1 MAQWQGA
8 WERKLVDNQKRIL
21 IVEDEAPFCR
31 LLHKRLA
38 RKGNIIDSFESAEDA
53 LPVLEKRPYDIA
65 LIDIKLPGMDG
76 IDLLATIKEKHET
89 EVIIIT
95 GHGTIDSAIAAMKL
109 GAHDYITKP
118 CKLSELDII
127 VQKAYEKKKLQ
138 DFNSRLMDELR
149 LKTDYGEI
157 IGQSRKIIE
166 LKALIK
172 KIAQSNSTVLI
183 HGETGTGKE
192 LVAHAIHR
200 MSFRQNDPFIV
211 IHCATLPDTLQE
223 SELFGYEKGAFTGA
237 VKQKKG
243 LVELADS
250 GTLFIDEVGEIKPNL
265 QVKLLRFLETNQ
277 FRRLG
282 GEQEHQI
289 DVRVITATNRDLLN
303 EVNEG
308 RFREDLYYRL
318 KVMNIQLPPLRE
330 RKEDIPLLTE
340 YFIEKIG
347 SKKKLTKNASE
358 ALARYSWP
366 GNVRELANIIEVA
379 SILSKGKYI
388 GIEDLPFRE
397 SRLSSEKIKPLNEM
411 EKEHIHQA
419 LIYCAGNKTRAAKVL
434 GISLRNLYRKIE
446 RYNIA
451 C

>member
-1 MAQWQGA
+1 M
-8 WERKLVDNQKRIL
+8 EKEKRIL

-38 RKGNIIDSFESAEDA
+38 RKGNIIDSFHSAEEA
-53 LPVLEKRPYDIA
+53 LPILEKKSFDVA
-65 LIDIKLPGMDG
+65 LVDIKLPGMDG
-76 IDLLATIKEKHET
+76 IDLLATIKEKHNT

-127 VQKAYEKKKLQ
+127 VQKAHEKKKLQ
-138 DFNSRLMDELR
+138 EINSRLKDELR
-149 LKTDYGEI
+149 LKTNYGEI
-157 IGQSRKIIE
+157 IGQSKKIRE
-166 LKALIK
+166 LKILIK

-183 HGETGTGKE
+183 YGETGTGKE
-192 LVAHAIHR
+192 LASHAIHR
-200 MSFRQNDPFIV
+200 MSFRKNNPFIV

-265 QVKLLRFLETNQ
+265 QIKLLRFLETNQ

-282 GEQEHQI
+282 GDQEHQI
-289 DVRVITATNRDLLN
+289 DVRVITATNKDLLY
-303 EVNEG
+303 EVRGG

-318 KVMNIQLPPLRE
+318 KVMNLKMPPLRE
-330 RKEDIPLLTE
+330 KKEDIPLLAA
-340 YFIEKIG
+340 YFLEKTG
-347 SKKKLTKNASE
+347 SKKKLTKEASE

-366 GNVRELANIIEVA
+366 GNVRELANVVEVA

-388 GIEDLPFRE
+388 GVEELPFHE
-397 SRLSSEKIKPLNEM
+397 TNMPVETIKTLNEI
-411 EKEHIHQA
+411 EKDHIQQA
-419 LIYCAGNKTRAAKVL
+419 LAYCAGNKTRTAKML

-446 RYNIA
+446 RYSISY
-451 C
+451 

>member
-1 MAQWQGA
+1 
-8 WERKLVDNQKRIL
+8 VDDPKRIL

-53 LPVLEKRPYDIA
+53 MPVLGKKPYDVA

-138 DFNSRLMDELR
+138 ETNSRLMDELR

-166 LKALIK
+166 LKTLIK

-183 HGETGTGKE
+183 YGETGTGKE
-192 LVAHAIHR
+192 LVAHAVHR
-200 MSFRQNDPFIV
+200 VSFRKDNAFIV

-223 SELFGYEKGAFTGA
+223 SELFGDEKGAFTGA
-237 VKQKKG
+237 VQQKKG
-243 LVELADS
+243 LVELADA

-282 GEQEHQI
+282 GGQEHQI
-289 DVRVITATNRDLLN
+289 DVRVIAATNRDLLS
-303 EVNEG
+303 EVKNG

-318 KVMNIQLPPLRE
+318 KVMNLQLPPLRE
-330 RKEDIPLLTE
+330 RKEDIPLLAE
-340 YFIEKIG
+340 YFLEKTG
-347 SKKKLTKNASE
+347 SKKKLKQGASE
-358 ALARYSWP
+358 ALAGYSWP
-366 GNVRELANIIEVA
+366 GNVRELANVVEVA
-379 SILSKGKYI
+379 SILSKGKVI

-397 SRLSSEKIKPLNEM
+397 SRLSSEIVKPLNEM

-419 LIYCAGNKTRAAKVL
+419 LTYCAGNKTRAAKML

-446 RYNIA
+446 RYNIT

>member
-1 MAQWQGA
+1 M
-8 WERKLVDNQKRIL
+8 DTPKRIL

-38 RKGNIIDSFESAEDA
+38 RKGNIIDSFDSAEDA
-53 LPVLEKRPYDIA
+53 LPVLEKKSYDVA
-65 LIDIKLPGMDG
+65 LIDIKLPGLDG
-76 IDLLATIKEKHET
+76 IDLLSSIKEKHDT

-109 GAHDYITKP
+109 GAHDYLTKP

-127 VQKAYEKKKLQ
+127 VQKAYEKKTLQ
-138 DFNSRLMDELR
+138 EINTRLKDELR

-157 IGQSRKIIE
+157 VGQSKKIIE
-166 LKALIK
+166 LKTLIH
-172 KIAQSNSTVLI
+172 KIAQSNSTILI

-192 LVAHAIHR
+192 LVAHAVHR
-200 MSFRQNDPFIV
+200 MSFRKDNPFIV
-211 IHCATLPDTLQE
+211 IHCASLPDTLQE

-237 VKQKKG
+237 DKQKKG

-265 QVKLLRFLETNQ
+265 QVKLLRFLETSQ

-282 GEQEHQI
+282 GGQEHQI
-289 DVRVITATNRDLLN
+289 DVRLITATNKDLLY
-303 EVNEG
+303 EVKKG
-308 RFREDLYYRL
+308 HFREDLYYRL
-318 KVMNIQLPPLRE
+318 KVMSLQLPSLRE
-330 RKEDIPLLTE
+330 RKEDIPLLAEHFLDKT
-340 YFIEKIG
+340 G
-347 SKKKLTKNASE
+347 SKKKLTKEASE

-366 GNVRELANIIEVA
+366 GNVRELANSVEVA

-388 GIEDLPFRE
+388 SVDEIPIH
-397 SRLSSEKIKPLNEM
+397 EKNQPTETIKPLNEI

-419 LIYCAGNKTRAAKVL
+419 LNFCAGNKTRAAKML

-446 RYNIA
+446 RYKIA

>member
-1 MAQWQGA
+1 MH
-8 WERKLVDNQKRIL
+8 NQKRIL
-21 IVEDEAPFCR
+21 IIEDEAPFCR

-38 RKGNIIDSFESAEDA
+38 RKGNIIDSFDSAEGA
-53 LPVLEKRPYDIA
+53 LPVLEKKSYDVA
-65 LIDIKLPGMDG
+65 LVDIKLPGMDG
-76 IDLLATIKEKHET
+76 IDLLATIKEKHDT

-127 VQKAYEKKKLQ
+127 VQKASENKALQ
-138 DFNSRLMDELR
+138 EINSRLKDELR

-157 IGQSRKIIE
+157 VGQSKKIIE
-166 LKALIK
+166 LKTLIH

-183 HGETGTGKE
+183 YGETGTGKE
-192 LVAHAIHR
+192 LASHAVHR
-200 MSFRQNDPFIV
+200 MSFRKNNPFIV

-289 DVRVITATNRDLLN
+289 DVRVITATNKDLLK
-303 EVNEG
+303 EVKKG
-308 RFREDLYYRL
+308 GFREDLYYRL
-318 KVMNIQLPPLRE
+318 KVMNLQLPPLRE
-330 RKEDIPLLTE
+330 RKEDISLLSE
-340 YFIEKIG
+340 YFLEKTG
-347 SKKKLTKNASE
+347 SNKKLTKDASE

-366 GNVRELANIIEVA
+366 GNVRELANVVEVA

-397 SRLSSEKIKPLNEM
+397 NNPATEMIKPLNEM

-419 LIYCAGNKTRAAKVL
+419 LTYCAGNKTRAAKML

-446 RYNIA
+446 RYNLA